1 VLGVV
6 QLKANPL
13 SFVIATVGTV
23 LSNVV
28 VALAV
33 AVQPFGLV
41 TVTVNVPAVVIAPEL
56 ATAEPL
62 LHKYVPPPLAVKVVL
77 GIVQDKAKPLLF
89 VIATVG
95 TVLSKVVVALAVAVQ
110 PFGLVTV
117 TVNVPAVV
125 TVNVAPVVPPVHA

>member
-1 VLGVV
+1 V

-41 TVTVNVPAVVIAPEL
+41 TVTVNVPP
-56 ATAEPL
+56 
-62 LHKYVPPPLAVKVVL
+62 
-77 GIVQDKAKPLLF
+77 
-89 VIATVG
+89 
-95 TVLSKVVVALAVAVQ
+95 
-110 PFGLVTV
+110 
-117 TVNVPAVV
+117 VV